1 MKSKANS
8 PIKGR
13 MVLVLVALTAVLPF
27 AGAWLYAQHP
37 EWVQKTSNY
46 GTLVMPVQVLP
57 EGKLLNK
64 TYGDPRLVGE
74 VTGRWVM
81 VQVTQDGCGAI
92 CQDALHKTHQSWLM
106 LNKEVLRVRRVLLVK
121 DEKTLTVEAI
131 QKDDALVTAHL
142 EPSLLK
148 VLETA
153 IGGTQIPEG
162 AIFLV
167 DPLMNVAL
175 WYAPGFDPY
184 RLVKDLKHLL
194 KASQIG

>member
-1 MKSKANS
+1 
-8 PIKGR
+8 
-13 MVLVLVALTAVLPF
+13 
-27 AGAWLYAQHP
+27 
-37 EWVQKTSNY
+37 
-46 GTLVMPVQVLP
+46 
-57 EGKLLNK
+57 
-64 TYGDPRLVGE
+64 
-74 VTGRWVM
+74 
-81 VQVTQDGCGAI
+81 
-92 CQDALHKTHQSWLM
+92 M
-106 LNKEVLRVRRVLLVK
+106 LNKEMLRVRRVLLVK

-153 IGGTQIPEG
+153 MGGTQIPEG
-162 AIFLV
+162 TLFLV